1 MTMCK
6 CCKMSKMEGELTN
19 KVVWKNNLQKI
30 TQDESLNK
38 SCTERQF
45 VESLTPSFAMYA
57 EEDPRKTLLCFLTQD
72 DGIDKNLDSNENPNG
87 WYNLLLNIPPA
98 SFFCF
103 HLECAFALQPP
114 KNCVSVRHTHKHTTH
129 AHTHLWQNI
138 YD

>member
-57 EEDPRKTLLCFLTQD
+57 EEDPRKNTFML
-72 DGIDKNLDSNENPNG
+72 S
-87 WYNLLLNIPPA
+87 
-98 SFFCF
+98 
-103 HLECAFALQPP
+103 
-114 KNCVSVRHTHKHTTH
+114 HTRRWHRQKP
-129 AHTHLWQNI
+129 
-138 YD
+138 